1 MTPPLSNDM
10 KDKLHE
16 IYYTDK
22 QLFGRD
28 RLFEIIK
35 EKDLPI
41 SRRQI
46 MQWLKHQQVHQL
58 TQKTKKVSK
67 VQSTILKAPFQ
78 QIGIDL
84 IDMNKLKFNNYRYIL
99 TAVDLFSKYAWVLP
113 MKNKNETLKYLKQM
127 IDSMPKKPASIRS
140 DNGTEFKNRDVANYL
155 KGERITQI
163 FSLSYTPQSNGQ
175 VERFNGTLKRL
186 IKKNILIDNNKNWV
200 GMLNLL
206 VKNYNNSK
214 QTTTKHTPEEII
226 NGNEELFKKVEENI
240 RKKVTKGQRID
251 KVVLKV
257 GDSVRVKFGQ
267 RDRSGL
273 AWSEDIYKIYKIVP
287 PKDIIRKTVYRL
299 KDKDNR
305 TMSQHYYAHELQ
317 KVTEHVENNVQNDRW
332 DVERL
337 IKPTIH
343 NGVAS
348 FFVKWSGF
356 PHSANTIEPRSNLI
370 EDIPHIVRQFEESKG
385 IEWYSNNTRFKY
397 NT

>member
-1 MTPPLSNDM
+1 MAPPLSQEL

-16 IYYTDK
+16 IYYK
-22 QLFGRD
+22 NKNLFGRD

-46 MQWLKHQQVHQL
+46 MEWLKHQQVHQL

-67 VQSTILKAPFQ
+67 FQSTILKAPFQ

-99 TAVDLFSKYAWVLP
+99 TGIDLFSKYAWVYP
-113 MKNKNETLKYLKQM
+113 MKTKDETLKYLKKM

-140 DNGTEFKNRDVANYL
+140 DNGAEFKNRNVANYL
-155 KGERITQI
+155 EGERITQI

-175 VERFNGTLKRL
+175 IERFNGTLKRL

-200 GMLNLL
+200 AMLNLL

-214 QTTTKHTPEEII
+214 QATTKYTPEEII
-226 NGNEELFKKVEENI
+226 NGNQEMWNKVEENI
-240 RKKVTKGQRID
+240 RKKVTKGQRVD
-251 KVVLKV
+251 KVTLKI
-257 GDSVRVKFGQ
+257 GDIVRVKIAE

-273 AWSEDIYKIYKIVP
+273 AWSEDIYKIIKIVQ
-287 PKDIIRKTVYRL
+287 PKDIIRKVVYRL
-299 KDKDNR
+299 KDKENK
-305 TMSQHYYAHELQ
+305 TLPQVYYSHELQ
-317 KVTEHVENNVQNDRW
+317 KVTEHVENNVQNNRW

-348 FFVKWSGF
+348 YFVKWSGF
-356 PHSANTIEPRSNLI
+356 PHSANTIEPRTNLI
-370 EDIPHIVRQFEESKG
+370 EDIPHIVRRFEEDKG
-385 IEWYSNNTRFKY
+385 IEWYSDYTRFKY